1 MLTLRMREGD
11 SVKYLYPDFLAPY
24 AHYKASKVLAL
35 FKLCNFVPTLVT
47 IAEIFT
53 ICTSE
58 EKTYYGD
65 KTDSVE
71 TAKDAKIG
79 SEL

>member
-1 MLTLRMREGD
+1 MQFC
-11 SVKYLYPDFLAPY
+11 VYIA
-24 AHYKASKVLAL
+24 
-35 FKLCNFVPTLVT
+35 T
-47 IAEIFT
+47 IAEVLF

-58 EKTYYGD
+58 EKTYYGE